1 MSLLNT
7 LNRMATDLAVAFKE
21 KIITKED
28 ALDKATYDQ
37 DNDGIVDVAKTL
49 DGMSEENLAKMIE
62 MIELLNGSNPQQYLG
77 TNVDNKFGLHYLP
90 TTDTNTGNKIE
101 QRVALNVKSGDVLT
115 IESVAD
121 MQDQKAF
128 IQVFNYVEGEEDT
141 ISTLKEF
148 NNANAENFVYNNDN
162 IEFDDRCHIK
172 NEYTLSN
179 TLNSE
184 TSFYESKLN
193 KAEFIELVGL
203 ASEVND

>member
-7 LNRMATDLAVAFKE
+7 LNRMATDLTVAFKE
-21 KIITKED
+21 KFITKED

-77 TNVDNKFGLHYLP
+77 TNIDNEFGLHYLP
-90 TTDTNTGNKIE
+90 TTDDDIGNKIE

-148 NNANAENFVYNNDN
+148 NNANTENFVYSDD
-162 IEFDDRCHIK
+162 ITFDDSCHIRNK
-172 NEYTLSN
+172 YVLDNN
-179 TLNSE
+179 LNSTTGFYE
-184 TSFYESKLN
+184 TSFN
-193 KAEFIELVGL
+193 KSEFIDLIKL
-203 ASEVND
+203 TSEVNE

>member
-21 KIITKED
+21 KF
-28 ALDKATYDQ
+28 LDKTIYASEINEGSVKLSDE
-37 DNDGIVDVAKTL
+37 AKTL
-49 DGMSEENLAKMIE
+49 TGISEENLNKMKE
-62 MIELLNGSNPQQYLG
+62 MLEALESSNPQQYLG
-77 TNVDNKFGLHYLP
+77 TNVDNEFGLHYIP
-90 TTDTNTGNKIE
+90 TTDSETGNKIE

-128 IQVFNYVEGEEDT
+128 IQVFNYVEGEEDS

-148 NNANAENFVYNNDN
+148 NNANAENFVYDNDN
-162 IEFDDRCHIK
+162 IEFDDSCHIK

-184 TSFYESKLN
+184 TNFYETKLN
-193 KAEFIELVGL
+193 KADFIDLVNL
-203 ASEVND
+203 RSEVNS